1 MDFSGNK
8 YFFRLTKIMNN
19 LVKDLQM
26 LSALKISQIFLI
38 YFSPQIM
45 RLGVQLLL
53 MTFVENFDL

>member
-1 MDFSGNK
+1 
-8 YFFRLTKIMNN
+8 MNN

-38 YFSPQIM
+38 YFSLQIM
-45 RLGVQLLL
+45 RLGVQLLI